1 MPLLDSRL
9 HIHKPTHCRIQR
21 IHKHMHA
28 PCSTRE
34 FDYSVCCCCCFCF
47 YHVLWSHTAL
57 FVSFSF
63 VLIDS
68 FRLSF
73 DYLMLMFFAFF
84 SVYCIVSSKS
94 HIFVDVSLIYCRF
107 VFWRAFLFKM
117 FHLILYSI
125 DLHTHIPS
133 TKSQKSKT
141 KLQKT
146 TERKETNFEFTRD
159 KTITLKEYTHSIIPT
174 DQTGQSTVESV
185 FALRILLNQSQLFA
199 LYVMYSSV
207 CVCESGSLVARR

>member
-1 MPLLDSRL
+1 
-9 HIHKPTHCRIQR
+9 
-21 IHKHMHA
+21 MHA

-34 FDYSVCCCCCFCF
+34 FDYSVCCWCCCF
-47 YHVLWSHTAL
+47 YHVLWSHTAR

-68 FRLSF
+68 FQLSF
-73 DYLMLMFFAFF
+73 DYLMLMFFALFLVF
-84 SVYCIVSSKS
+84 IVSYLQNL
-94 HIFVDVSLIYCRF
+94 IFCRCF
-107 VFWRAFLFKM
+107 NNLLQIFILTSVL

-125 DLHTHIPS
+125 DLHTHKPS
-133 TKSQKSKT
+133 TESQKSKT

-146 TERKETNFEFTRD
+146 SERKETNFEFTRD

-185 FALRILLNQSQLFA
+185 LASRILLNQSQLFA
-199 LYVMYSSV
+199 LCMQCIRRYVYV
-207 CVCESGSLVARR
+207 NLVHWLLGGNI